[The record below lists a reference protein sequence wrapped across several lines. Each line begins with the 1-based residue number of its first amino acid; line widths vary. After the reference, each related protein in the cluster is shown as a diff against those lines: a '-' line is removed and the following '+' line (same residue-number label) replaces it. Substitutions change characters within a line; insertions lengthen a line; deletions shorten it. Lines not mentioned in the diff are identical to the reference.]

1 MSFRNNKSVNSVE
14 EILNCINEYCEN
26 NSIVKD
32 TKIKPLSEFEINN
45 LPKLPKDWKWVISN
59 DISTFIT
66 NGVHSPTS
74 SEDKLGIN
82 KKMLRITDLKDNV
95 EPDFEDLPYCK
106 RFVKGDYDKNIKKN
120 DIYISFTGNILGKR
134 YIVKE
139 TREDVV
145 FAHYFVRWQPIV
157 VNPYYI
163 YYVLLSDHF
172 DRFMY
177 ENTLGSTQP
186 NLKVTALKRV
196 PLPLAPLD
204 EQNRIATF
212 FNNIDM
218 KIQVNNQ
225 INKTLEN
232 MAQAIFKQWFVDFEF
247 PNEEGEPYKSS
258 GGEMV
263 ESELGM
269 IPKGWEVVKLNS
281 VVDICYGKNLPTKNL
296 LSDGYPV
303 FGGNGQIGF
312 YSEYLYEKS
321 QVLIACRGAASGKV
335 IISLPYSFV
344 TNNSLVLEQN
354 GTSVTH
360 EYLKQFCLENEFYNY
375 ATGSAQPQ
383 ITIANLANANILIP
397 QRDLMNMFSLI
408 RNSIDHEV
416 LSLFNENNKLV
427 AIRDALLPKL
437 MSGEIRVSLDAEDD
451 AS

>member
-1 MSFRNNKSVNSVE
+1 MSFSEWK
-14 EILNCINEYCEN
+14 EY
-26 NSIVKD
+26 
-32 TKIKPLSEFEINN
+32 
-45 LPKLPKDWKWVISN
+45 KL
-59 DISTFIT
+59 
-66 NGVHSPTS
+66 
-74 SEDKLGIN
+74 
-82 KKMLRITDLKDNV
+82 
-95 EPDFEDLPYCK
+95 
-106 RFVKGDYDKNIKKN
+106 
-120 DIYISFTGNILGKR
+120 
-134 YIVKE
+134 
-139 TREDVV
+139 EDVTIN
-145 FAHYFVRWQPIV
+145 Y
-157 VNPYYI
+157 N
-163 YYVLLSDHF
+163 S
-172 DRFMY
+172 
-177 ENTLGSTQP
+177 
-186 NLKVTALKRV
+186 KRV
-196 PLPLAPLD
+196 PLSSKERELRQGKYPYYGAQGVIDFIDKFIFEGQYLLIAEDGANLETRNEDIARLTKNQEQFWVNNHAHILRSNENSDIRYIKYFLNKSDLSGYITGSAQPKLNKANLNSIRMVLPPFEEQKAIAHILSTLD
-204 EQNRIATF
+204 
-212 FNNIDM
+212 D
-218 KIQVNNQ
+218 KIEVNNQ

-232 MAQAIFKQWFVDFEF
+232 MAQTIFKQWFVDFEF
-247 PNEEGEPYKSS
+247 PNEDGEPYKSS
-258 GGEMV
+258 GGEMI

-354 GTSVTH
+354 GMSVTH

-437 MSGEIRVSLDAEDD
+437 MSGELRVSLDAEDD

>member
-1 MSFRNNKSVNSVE
+1 MRSERILGVLDMSFSEWREVALKDVIEFNPKESIKKGTITKKIGMDKLAPFQRKIDGFELEAFKGGSKFRNGDTLLARITPCLENGKTAQVTILDDDEVAFGSTEYIVLRHKIGITDNNYIFYLALSQYVRDTAIKSMTGTSGRQRAQTDV
-14 EILNCINEYCEN
+14 IEN
-26 NSIVKD
+26 
-32 TKIKPLSEFEINN
+32 TKIMLPPLEEQKAIAHI
-45 LPKLPKDWKWVISN
+45 L
-59 DISTFIT
+59 STLD
-66 NGVHSPTS
+66 
-74 SEDKLGIN
+74 DKI
-82 KKMLRITDLKDNV
+82 
-95 EPDFEDLPYCK
+95 E
-106 RFVKGDYDKNIKKN
+106 
-120 DIYISFTGNILGKR
+120 
-134 YIVKE
+134 
-139 TREDVV
+139 
-145 FAHYFVRWQPIV
+145 
-157 VNPYYI
+157 
-163 YYVLLSDHF
+163 
-172 DRFMY
+172 
-177 ENTLGSTQP
+177 
-186 NLKVTALKRV
+186 
-196 PLPLAPLD
+196 
-204 EQNRIATF
+204 
-212 FNNIDM
+212 
-218 KIQVNNQ
+218 VNNQ

-247 PNEEGEPYKSS
+247 PNEDGEPYKSS
-258 GGEMV
+258 GGEMI

>member
-1 MSFRNNKSVNSVE
+1 MSFNEWREVKLGEIINLNYGKGLSATKRNPGNIPVYSSAGITGWHDKALIEKNGIIVGRKGTVGTVYYSE
-14 EILNCINEYCEN
+14 TPFYCIDTAYYLTED
-26 NSIVKD
+26 D
-32 TKIKPLSEFEINN
+32 TKE
-45 LPKLPKDWKWVISN
+45 
-59 DISTFIT
+59 
-66 NGVHSPTS
+66 
-74 SEDKLGIN
+74 
-82 KKMLRITDLKDNV
+82 DLKY
-95 EPDFEDLPYCK
+95 L
-106 RFVKGDYDKNIKKN
+106 
-120 DIYISFTGNILGKR
+120 
-134 YIVKE
+134 
-139 TREDVV
+139 
-145 FAHYFVRWQPIV
+145 
-157 VNPYYI
+157 YY
-163 YYVLLSDHF
+163 LLNH
-172 DRFMY
+172 
-177 ENTLGSTQP
+177 
-186 NLKVTALKRV
+186 
-196 PLPLAPLD
+196 LPLKKLNTDSAVPGLNRDNAYSQVFSLPPIQEQKSIAHILSTLD
-204 EQNRIATF
+204 
-212 FNNIDM
+212 D
-218 KIQVNNQ
+218 KIEVNNQ

-247 PNEEGEPYKSS
+247 PNEDGEPYKSS
-258 GGEMV
+258 GGEMI

>member
-1 MSFRNNKSVNSVE
+1 MRSERILGVLDMSFNEAVSKWETEKLSLLTDYISRGITPKYTDDNNRSILVVNQRCIREGKVLFDDARRHDIEKKKVSEEKFLRDFDVLVNS
-14 EILNCINEYCEN
+14 
-26 NSIVKD
+26 
-32 TKIKPLSEFEINN
+32 T
-45 LPKLPKDWKWVISN
+45 
-59 DISTFIT
+59 
-66 NGVHSPTS
+66 GVGT
-74 SEDKLGIN
+74 LG
-82 KKMLRITDLKDNV
+82 RV
-95 EPDFEDLPYCK
+95 SQ
-106 RFVKGDYDKNIKKN
+106 IKKVHEPTTVDSHVTIVRGN
-120 DIYISFTGNILGKR
+120 GEYIDKKYLGYAIKAQQS
-134 YIVKE
+134 I
-139 TREDVV
+139 
-145 FAHYFVRWQPIV
+145 I
-157 VNPYYI
+157 
-163 YYVLLSDHF
+163 
-172 DRFMY
+172 
-177 ENTLGSTQP
+177 ENMAEGSTGQTELSRKRLGDEIVIGFP
-186 NLKVTALKRV
+186 KNKQEQTAIAHILST
-196 PLPLAPLD
+196 LD
-204 EQNRIATF
+204 
-212 FNNIDM
+212 D
-218 KIQVNNQ
+218 KIEVNNE

-247 PNEEGEPYKSS
+247 PNEDGEPYKSS
-258 GGEMV
+258 GGEMI

-437 MSGEIRVSLDAEDD
+437 MSGEIRVPLDEEGD

>member
-1 MSFRNNKSVNSVE
+1 MSFSEWREVKLEDIIEIEMGQSPKSEFYNQTGEGLPFLQGNRTFGDKYPYFDTYCTENKKIANKNDVIMSVRAPVGDLNIAQTQISLGRGVCAMRLKGEQNSNYLFYLMKHNIKEMINRESGTVFGSVNKKDILGLDVKITNNKLE
-14 EILNCINEYCEN
+14 QKAIAHIL
-26 NSIVKD
+26 STLD
-32 TKIKPLSEFEINN
+32 DKIE
-45 LPKLPKDWKWVISN
+45 
-59 DISTFIT
+59 
-66 NGVHSPTS
+66 
-74 SEDKLGIN
+74 
-82 KKMLRITDLKDNV
+82 
-95 EPDFEDLPYCK
+95 
-106 RFVKGDYDKNIKKN
+106 
-120 DIYISFTGNILGKR
+120 
-134 YIVKE
+134 
-139 TREDVV
+139 
-145 FAHYFVRWQPIV
+145 
-157 VNPYYI
+157 
-163 YYVLLSDHF
+163 
-172 DRFMY
+172 
-177 ENTLGSTQP
+177 
-186 NLKVTALKRV
+186 
-196 PLPLAPLD
+196 
-204 EQNRIATF
+204 
-212 FNNIDM
+212 
-218 KIQVNNQ
+218 VNNQ
-225 INKTLEN
+225 IGKTLEN

-247 PNEEGEPYKSS
+247 PNEDGEPYKSS

-451 AS
+451 VS

>member
-1 MSFRNNKSVNSVE
+1 MSFNEAVSKWETEKLSLLTDYISRGITPKYTDDNNRSILVVNQRCIREGKVLFDDARRHDIEKKKVSEEKLLRDLDVLVNS
-14 EILNCINEYCEN
+14 
-26 NSIVKD
+26 
-32 TKIKPLSEFEINN
+32 T
-45 LPKLPKDWKWVISN
+45 
-59 DISTFIT
+59 
-66 NGVHSPTS
+66 GVGT
-74 SEDKLGIN
+74 LGRVSQIQ
-82 KKMLRITDLKDNV
+82 KVV
-95 EPDFEDLPYCK
+95 EPTTVDSHVTIVRGNGEYI
-106 RFVKGDYDKNIKKN
+106 DKKYLGYAIKAQQS
-120 DIYISFTGNILGKR
+120 II
-134 YIVKE
+134 
-139 TREDVV
+139 
-145 FAHYFVRWQPIV
+145 
-157 VNPYYI
+157 
-163 YYVLLSDHF
+163 
-172 DRFMY
+172 
-177 ENTLGSTQP
+177 ENMAEGSTGQTELSRKRLGDEIIIGFP
-186 NLKVTALKRV
+186 KNKQEQTAIAHILST
-196 PLPLAPLD
+196 LD
-204 EQNRIATF
+204 
-212 FNNIDM
+212 D
-218 KIQVNNQ
+218 KIEVNNE

-247 PNEEGEPYKSS
+247 PNEDGEPYKSS
-258 GGEMV
+258 GGGMI

-416 LSLFNENNKLV
+416 LSLFNENNKLL

-437 MSGEIRVSLDAEDD
+437 MSGEIRVPLDEEGD